1 MNMGKMTNQMVAES
15 FKVGKERFL
24 EKISLKEAV
33 NILETNGV
41 NPNSAADY
49 IYLYIHLRNGALFK
63 RRANEYAIKYYLEN
77 IYKDNGS
84 DALDKALI
92 SLLKHIEYWE
102 SYSGTKV
109 IGQREIYNHYSRIT
123 KNEDTELIYPEEKNT
138 TEGFLEGKTKTIIVN
153 AYERNTKARD
163 TCIAFYG
170 LNCQVCNL
178 NFADKYGEIGKDFI
192 HVHHIKEIA
201 KIKKQYEVDPI
212 NDLIPVCPNC
222 HAMLHKKNPAYKI
235 REIKLLIE

>member
-1 MNMGKMTNQMVAES
+1 MVAES

-49 IYLYIHLRNGALFK
+49 IYLYIHLRNGELFK
-63 RRANEYAIKYYLEN
+63 RRANEFAINYYLEN
-77 IYKDNGS
+77 IYKENGS
-84 DALDKALI
+84 DALGKALD

-102 SYSGTKV
+102 SYSGRKV
-109 IGQREIYNHYSRIT
+109 IGQRKIYNQYLKIA
-123 KNEDTELIYPEEKNT
+123 KKEDKELLYPDEKHT
-138 TEGFLEGKTKTIIVN
+138 REGFLEGKTKTIIIN
-153 AYERNTKARD
+153 AYERNAKARE
-163 TCIAFYG
+163 TCIAHYG
-170 LNCQVCNL
+170 LNCQVCTL
-178 NFADKYGEIGKDFI
+178 NFTDKYGEIGKDFI

-222 HAMLHKKNPAYKI
+222 HAMLHKKNPAYTISEMK
-235 REIKLLIE
+235 ELIK